1 MISTPQLIERPA
13 QPYVAIPARVT
24 MQSMMGLLPKLW
36 PEVAGWLGARGFA
49 PSGAP
54 LIRWV
59 VIDMAREM
67 QIEIGFP
74 VAHLVVGDDRVHAGA
89 LPAGRYAVAVHSGH
103 YDQLV
108 AAHAALQE
116 WARRERVSWAVDSTA
131 DGEAWAARIESY
143 TTDPGVVA
151 NPADWKTEISY
162 LVAAVG
168 DTTAPA
174 AVKRAKRRTAKK
186 KPAKKAK
193 KTARRAAKK
202 PKRAVKKSKR
212 AAARPKRKAARK
224 AKRAA
229 RPKRRVA
236 KKVKRRP
243 AKNVKR
249 RSAKR

>member
-74 VAHLVVGDDRVHAGA
+74 VAHLVVGDDRVRAGA

-168 DTTAPA
+168 ETTAPA
-174 AVKRAKRRTAKK
+174 AVKRAKRRMAKK
-186 KPAKKAK
+186 KPAK
-193 KTARRAAKK
+193 
-202 PKRAVKKSKR
+202 
-212 AAARPKRKAARK
+212 K

>member
-74 VAHLVVGDDRVHAGA
+74 VAHLVVGDDRVRAGA

-168 DTTAPA
+168 ETTAPA

-186 KPAKKAK
+186 KPAK
-193 KTARRAAKK
+193 
-202 PKRAVKKSKR
+202 
-212 AAARPKRKAARK
+212 K